1 MAPSLEHT
9 AIVCRD
15 LDAMLAFYQGLLG
28 GELIRS
34 AHIAASDTRLG
45 YVQLGGSVVELL
57 CPRQPDP
64 ARLGL
69 EHIAFSV
76 DDLDGAYD
84 KMKAAGVTFSVP
96 PKAAGSGVG
105 RVAFFS
111 DPDGIRVELL
121 AQPRFNK
128 PVSALRMNSHIAD
141 TYSVALRVADAARS
155 RAFYERHLGAKYLR
169 RFDVS
174 ARKMTLDYL
183 ACGRV
188 VLLLVAVAGTE
199 PLAER
204 RLQYLALRVDN
215 VDRTV
220 ADFSRSGVRV
230 ADAPHEAAV
239 GIGRVAVVLDPEGNR
254 VELLD
259 RPDARKL

>member
-1 MAPSLEHT
+1 MSAGLEHT
-9 AIVCRD
+9 AIFCSD
-15 LDAMLAFYQGLLG
+15 IDGMLAFYQGLLG

-34 AHIAASDTRLG
+34 AHIASSDTRLG
-45 YVQLGGSVVELL
+45 YVQLGESVVELL
-57 CPRQPDP
+57 CPRKPDP

-76 DDLDGAYD
+76 DDLDGIYG
-84 KMKAAGVTFSVP
+84 KMKAAGVAFSVP

-128 PVSALRMNSHIAD
+128 PLSELRMNSHVAD

-155 RAFYERHLGAKYLR
+155 RAFYERHLEAKHIR
-169 RFDVS
+169 RFDVRE
-174 ARKMTLDYL
+174 RKMTLDYL

-199 PLAER
+199 PLAEK
-204 RLQYLALRVDN
+204 RLQYLALRVDD

-230 ADAPHEAAV
+230 ADPPHGAAV

-259 RPDARKL
+259 RPDVRRL

>member
-1 MAPSLEHT
+1 
-9 AIVCRD
+9 
-15 LDAMLAFYQGLLG
+15 
-28 GELIRS
+28 
-34 AHIAASDTRLG
+34 
-45 YVQLGGSVVELL
+45 VQLGESVVELL

-69 EHIAFSV
+69 EHVAFSV
-76 DDLDGAYD
+76 DDLDGTYE
-84 KMKAAGVTFSVP
+84 KMKAAGAAFSVP

-128 PVSALRMNSHIAD
+128 PVSALRMNAHILD

-155 RAFYERHLGAKYLR
+155 RAFYERYLGAKPVK
-169 RFDVS
+169 RFEVP

-188 VLLLVAVAGTE
+188 VLLLVAVDGTE
-199 PLAER
+199 PLAEK
-204 RLQYLALRVDN
+204 RLQYLALRVDS

-220 ADFSRSGVRV
+220 ADFSRSGVGV
-230 ADAPHEAAV
+230 ADPPHDAAV